1 MYRLSSFSYCKNS
14 ENKRKKAAANS
25 LFVGHRTE
33 KRKGSLLVNVPS
45 DNIGEAIKLYDE
57 ATLEH
62 GMGNGLTA

>member
-1 MYRLSSFSYCKNS
+1 
-14 ENKRKKAAANS
+14 
-25 LFVGHRTE
+25 
-33 KRKGSLLVNVPS
+33 LVNVPS